1 MNENVDLIREINDL
15 KRRLKHAVNDK
26 KEVIFNKESEAYK
39 TIESFDR
46 EIEKNN
52 EEIKRIKMIL
62 EEQQRMAVPVR
73 RPDSS
78 KIILDFFI

>member
-15 KRRLKHAVNDK
+15 KRRLKQSINDK

-39 TIESFDR
+39 TIDNYDR

-52 EEIKRIKMIL
+52 EEIRRIKAVL
-62 EEQQRMAVPVR
+62 EEQQRMTVPVR

-78 KIILDFFI
+78 KIILVFLA